1 MLVPGADSSNERTR
15 LKSFALTASNNG
27 MFASYELLDG
37 CDDDDAEEIK
47 SSQRRLMRNTM
58 RRAMMSRRPLLVAR
72 AFNKKAMVEVYC
84 FTKAL
89 LVLLNIS
96 SCFPYCPN

>member
-1 MLVPGADSSNERTR
+1 
-15 LKSFALTASNNG
+15 
-27 MFASYELLDG
+27 
-37 CDDDDAEEIK
+37 
-47 SSQRRLMRNTM
+47 
-58 RRAMMSRRPLLVAR
+58 MMSRRPLLVER

-96 SCFPYCPN
+96 SCFPYCPS